1 MKKLAAIFALSTFL
15 ALGATAKAADLVEA
29 PMVYDWTGFYIGGNI
44 GYAFGGK
51 DTVELRSTT
60 ETSFDD
66 LGDLKVQ
73 GIFGGGQIGY
83 DWQVSS
89 FVLGATADVEASNI
103 HDSLKKEIVFEGL
116 DEGNVHASDDINVW
130 GTVRGRLGWA
140 FDRVLIYGTGGLAW
154 GDVDYKMHAINI
166 LSGEQASLEQ
176 HDVRFGYAVGAGL
189 AWAIDENWSIGA
201 EYLYVNLGKY
211 NVKAHV
217 IDGEGNRTAEVVT
230 TEAEPNFHSIKGFVN
245 FRF

>member
-1 MKKLAAIFALSTFL
+1 MKKLAALFAVSTFL
-15 ALGATAKAADLVEA
+15 VLGASAKAADLVEA
-29 PMVYDWTGFYIGGNI
+29 PTVYDWTGFYVGGNL
-44 GYAFGGK
+44 GYAFGGNDK
-51 DTVELRSTT
+51 VGLRSTT
-60 ETSFDD
+60 EV
-66 LGDLKVQ
+66 DLKDIDKLELH

-83 DWQVSS
+83 DWQASS
-89 FVLGATADVEASNI
+89 AVLGVIADIEGADI
-103 HDSLKKEIVFEGL
+103 HDDFTKTISTDGLREGS
-116 DEGNVHASDDINVW
+116 VHASDNIDVW

-140 FDRVLIYGTGGLAW
+140 FDRLLVYGTGGLAW
-154 GDVDYKMHAINI
+154 ADVDYKFKGTND
-166 LSGEQASLEQ
+166 LSGEHFSIEKSG
-176 HDVRFGYAVGAGL
+176 VRAGWTAGAGIAYAL
-189 AWAIDENWSIGA
+189 DDNWSIGA